1 MVNMNPSFLG
11 FPPLD
16 LAEAQQVPLG
26 PSVAPAGHS
35 LILIPPKEIDS
46 LQGLADWLKASGSS
60 PDLTAPQ
67 VGAPAPA
74 GTVPLSNFV
83 NPGLGRPGDPPVAS
97 AAPFGTTGVGTGDPL
112 GASGDLAQ
120 QKEIEEALAYLR
132 ALLSYLA
139 TTGSDQEYAQAN
151 DVLKRVAGALGSR
164 GGGQGG
170 NKGSH
175 GNNGGGGGKALG
187 GAGASG
193 DVLGAGGADMGGP
206 MKDRV
211 KTAMTAAKDQLI
223 KEGVPAANA
232 DAAAAALIGNAV
244 QESKLNPN
252 LTHDGGTGYGI
263 YGARDDPRG
272 SKRRSKML
280 AWLGSN
286 GYAKN
291 SLEGQARYM
300 AHEAMSGGFA
310 STRRALM
317 TATAQNLAGV
327 ATTVSRNFE
336 APAAWA
342 ANEAGRRQNAVAALR
357 SAGGLG

>member
-1 MVNMNPSFLG
+1 MVNMNASLLG
-11 FPPLD
+11 FPPAD
-16 LAEAQQVPLG
+16 LTAGSQLPLG
-26 PSVAPAGHS
+26 PSVAPAGRS
-35 LILIPPKEIDS
+35 LIPPREIDT
-46 LQGLADWLKASGSS
+46 LQGLADWLRASGSS
-60 PDLTAPQ
+60 SDLTAPQ
-67 VGAPAPA
+67 VAAPAPA
-74 GTVPLSNFV
+74 GTVPLSSFV

-97 AAPFGTTGVGTGDPL
+97 AAPFGAIPAGTNEAL

-120 QKEIEEALAYLR
+120 QRQLEEALAYLR

-151 DVLKRVAGALGSR
+151 DVLKRVAGALDAGGGRR
-164 GGGQGG
+164 GG
-170 NKGSH
+170 NGS
-175 GNNGGGGGKALG
+175 GGGTFGD
-187 GAGASG
+187 AGANG
-193 DVLGAGGADMGGP
+193 NVLGAGGADMGGP

-300 AHEAMSGGFA
+300 AHEAMSGDYA
-310 STRRALM
+310 STRQALM
-317 TATAQNLAGV
+317 TATAQNLAAV

-342 ANEAGRRQNAVAALR
+342 ANEPGRRQNAVAALR
-357 SAGGLG
+357 TAGGLG